1 MSRKFRIS
9 LSIVGGLFL
18 LVVAGGVWLWI
29 AVRHVPHFYVDALAV
44 DPAVE
49 KQASDKMVRRTA
61 ALSNDV
67 RKDGHWEAV
76 FTADQINGWLAVDR
90 EQNHPKLIPH
100 EFHDPRVAIH
110 DGQLVVG
117 CRYENGELNTVL
129 SLTADAYIQS
139 PNVLALRF
147 ERARA
152 GAIPLPLKDVTS
164 QLVAAC
170 ENLGCKVELR
180 EVGADPLLL
189 VTLPLPANSSREGTV
204 RVETVEL
211 HEGELRVAGQTI
223 RSGHLH
229 HVPR

>member
-1 MSRKFRIS
+1 M
-9 LSIVGGLFL
+9 
-18 LVVAGGVWLWI
+18 WL
-29 AVRHVPHFYVDALAV
+29 AVRHVPHFYEDALAV
-44 DPAVE
+44 DPVVE

-61 ALSNDV
+61 ALSNDAH
-67 RKDGHWEAV
+67 RDGHWEAV

-90 EQNHPKLIPH
+90 EQNHPQLIPH

-110 DGQLVVG
+110 DGQLIVG
-117 CRYENGELNTVL
+117 CRYDNGKLNTVL

-139 PNVLALRF
+139 PNVLALRI

-152 GAIPLPLKDVTS
+152 GAIPLPLNDVTS

-189 VTLPLPANSSREGTV
+189 VTLPLPTNSPREGTV

-211 HEGELRVAGQTI
+211 REGELHVAGQTI
-223 RSGHLH
+223 RNGHGH
-229 HVPR
+229 YVPR